1 MAHTPYCLSA
11 TSRTLNLPGGGME
24 PVVLAGQPVAINI
37 ALDAGEGVTVMV
49 AIDSV
54 GQADGEVVLL
64 GIDGRTRW
72 VFPISF
78 VGLVG
83 PIRLVPPSA
92 IKQIQFNTAA
102 NGFAVYVRDGDIP
115 TDKCSFNPGGG

>member
-1 MAHTPYCLSA
+1 MSHTPYCLQA
-11 TSRTLNLPGGGME
+11 TAPTLNLPGGGLE
-24 PVVLAGQPVAINI
+24 PVVLAGQPISINI
-37 ALDAGEGVTVMV
+37 GLDAGEGVTIMV

-64 GIDGRTRW
+64 GVDGRTRW

-92 IKQIQFNTAA
+92 IKSIQFNTAA
-102 NGFAVYVRDGDIP
+102 SGFAVYVRDGDVSQ
-115 TDKCSFNPGGG
+115 DKCSFNPGGA